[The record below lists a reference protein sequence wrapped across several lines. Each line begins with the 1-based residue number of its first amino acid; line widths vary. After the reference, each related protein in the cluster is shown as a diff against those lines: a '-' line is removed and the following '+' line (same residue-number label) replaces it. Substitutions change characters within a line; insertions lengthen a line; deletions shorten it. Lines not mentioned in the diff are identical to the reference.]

1 MHKYQRTSWRPTSI
15 LAGLI
20 IVISFAPQTIA
31 KPAAEAAD
39 ANRLKSTR
47 SYTPYLQQMFTQRQ
61 FLLPEQRKVWTKV
74 QAIYAAL
81 EPEYG
86 LLWLHQGQLTPI
98 AEQVLSLLD
107 NVEQHGLQRLDYRI
121 DQINILDR
129 NVNQLNLQEAVR
141 LDTAITASF
150 VAYLRALT
158 DGRIEPYEV
167 DQSSDNI
174 IAIEPPK
181 VDSLKVVRQVLEQNS
196 LAAADALEPQHPQYQ
211 QLKKAYAYYQWLN
224 TQPPLPPLMLE
235 TVLKPGQP
243 SGQINRLVQYLQ
255 REDYLQDPIRS
266 LTYTPALVT
275 AVKRYQQNHGLKPD
289 GVIGPKTLA
298 AFNQSLT
305 DKQQQIAINMDRWRW
320 LPRDLG
326 DDYLLVNVP
335 EFKLRLY
342 GQEPVQ
348 EIDVIVGRRMRPT
361 PVFKDRVT
369 HVVFSPYWNV
379 PRSITTRDL
388 LPKLQDS
395 PTYLTD
401 KRYEVL
407 QGNTIVDTQL
417 AIDQFLQQDTF
428 PYRLRQ
434 KPGANN
440 ALGQVKFMFP
450 NQYAIYLHDTP
461 ADALFERT
469 TRTFSSGCIRVEEP
483 VKLAQW
489 LLDSTHWNTERIQNS
504 MLQDKPTTV
513 HLEQSIPVYIIYL
526 TTFVDDDQ
534 IHFLPDIYRH
544 DAVARSLLQQEY
556 RNPKMV
562 ER

>member
-1 MHKYQRTSWRPTSI
+1 MYKYRRTSWRPIGI
-15 LAGLI
+15 LAGIVACVLI
-20 IVISFAPQTIA
+20 EMNFAPQAIA
-31 KPAAEAAD
+31 KPAD

-86 LLWLHQGQLTPI
+86 LIWLHQGQLTPI

>member
-1 MHKYQRTSWRPTSI
+1 MYKYRRTSWRPIGI
-15 LAGLI
+15 LAGIVACVLI
-20 IVISFAPQTIA
+20 EMNFAPQAIA
-31 KPAAEAAD
+31 KPAD